1 MNGKFCLKSQINS
14 LFIQQNIN
22 VFIFFSTKSK
32 TVESDIDKLHLEISQ
47 LTTERDQLVRQL
59 EKSQVGGRRW
69 SSSLIRVRWEG
80 SAGKATGEE
89 SGRREQLV
97 RQQEKSRKQLVRQ
110 LEKSQ
115 VGGRSW

>member
-1 MNGKFCLKSQINS
+1 MSS
-14 LFIQQNIN
+14 Y
-22 VFIFFSTKSK
+22 FFSTKSK

-59 EKSQVGGRRW
+59 EKSQVGGRSW

-80 SAGKATGEE
+80 SAVKATGEE
-89 SGRREQLV
+89 SDRRD
-97 RQQEKSRKQLVRQ
+97 QLVRQ

-115 VGGRSW
+115 VGGSSWSDNRKRVG